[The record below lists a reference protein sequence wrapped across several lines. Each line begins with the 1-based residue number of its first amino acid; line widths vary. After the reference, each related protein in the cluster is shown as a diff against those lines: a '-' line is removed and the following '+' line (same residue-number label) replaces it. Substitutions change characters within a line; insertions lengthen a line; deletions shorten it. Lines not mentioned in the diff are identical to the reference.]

1 MPGPH
6 ASPDDS
12 TRRGAGPETPPSDQ
26 GGLPPDRAVSREV
39 VASDELEAAG
49 DASSRVAEGAVA
61 HVHETW
67 AIEAAAAV
75 LCRRWKPSIL
85 WALGAGPR
93 RYNALAA
100 ALPHVTPKV
109 LTEQLRELTRDGLV
123 ARSAQQSGPK
133 HVEYTLTAAGAEM
146 LPTLKAMNAW
156 GRAWAGGARG

>member
-1 MPGPH
+1 
-6 ASPDDS
+6 
-12 TRRGAGPETPPSDQ
+12 
-26 GGLPPDRAVSREV
+26 V
-39 VASDELEAAG
+39 VASAEAEAGG
-49 DASSRVAEGAVA
+49 DARSREAEGAVA

-123 ARSAQQSGPK
+123 TRTAHRYGPK
-133 HVEYTLTAAGAEM
+133 HVEYALTAAGTQM
-146 LPTLKAMNAW
+146 LSTLEAMDAW
-156 GRAWAGGARG
+156 GRAWAGGAPR